1 MSEWATYNVGQV
13 VGRAHRAAPIPSL
26 VVAVEFRIAG
36 MANGS
41 LFGFPE
47 VAPLHHACSHSSPE
61 GGRGAFVGRQG
72 GMKPRVHLREHRP
85 VALHSRPMEFGSW
98 KVHWNQTGA
107 FALAEWP
114 CCAAASLTAFRT
126 GTRRPRETGERA
138 VLMKVGRGEK

>member
-61 GGRGAFVGRQG
+61 GGHSAFVGRQG

-85 VALHSRPMEFGSW
+85 VALHSRPMEFGFLESPLEPNGG
-98 KVHWNQTGA
+98 VRVGGVA
-107 FALAEWP
+107 VLLP
-114 CCAAASLTAFRT
+114 SLPAFRT